1 MSDWGPFSVKGKRVL
16 VTGGAM
22 GIGWGIV
29 KRFLEGEAYVMIADI
44 DTEKAKENVGTLPKD
59 QQARASIVKV
69 DLTQDN
75 APSIMI
81 SEMEKVFGGIDVL
94 VNNAGIY
101 PTVPFLQLTPEIF
114 DKVYRINL
122 RALVFIS
129 KAAVSSMIEKNIRG
143 KIVNIASIDSLRPSN
158 IGFTAYDA
166 SKGGVWMFTKSL
178 ALEVAKF
185 GINVNAIA
193 PGRIITEGTQKKMS
207 GIGQEEMQ
215 KMMNEFIK
223 LIPLGRLGNPDD
235 IAKVAV
241 FLASSAADY
250 MTGSLIVV
258 DGGRL
263 LL

>member
-1 MSDWGPFSVKGKRVL
+1 MSDWGLFSVKGKRVL

-29 KRFLEGEAYVMIADI
+29 KRFLEGEASVMIADI
-44 DTEKAKENVGTLPKD
+44 DTEKAKNNVRNLPDD
-59 QQARASIVKV
+59 QQARASIVRV

-122 RALVFIS
+122 RALVFTS
-129 KAAVSSMIEKNIRG
+129 KAAVSSMIEKKVHG
-143 KIVNIASIDSLRPSN
+143 KIINIASIDSLHPSA
-158 IGFTAYDA
+158 IGLSAYDA
-166 SKGGVWMFTKSL
+166 SKGGVLMFTKAL

-193 PGRIITEGTQKKMS
+193 PGGIMTEGAQKGTPAM
-207 GIGQEEMQ
+207 GQEEMQ
-215 KMMNEFIK
+215 KMMNEFMR

-241 FLASSAADY
+241 FLGSSASDY

-263 LL
+263 LS